1 MAATGEGFWPMNAH
15 LTDFRK
21 TEETN
26 QELSNLFLI
35 NQMFEGW
42 ASVAMAVKKIEC
54 GRM

>member
-1 MAATGEGFWPMNAH
+1 MAATGEGFWTMNAH

-54 GRM
+54 VRM